1 MKLGQLRCMRDEIS
15 EIVGRQKTAAPSQ
28 QNINYTASMET
39 QASQK
44 SPDPL
49 GYAAGIEDARSRA
62 SYPVTQ
68 STSKGRYIKPPKGKM
83 PTVIDF
89 KPYNSN
95 RKLPISEPYQ
105 HGAAHGLV
113 AKAPMKI
120 KKAWATLAKTA
131 FATQPI
137 STKPLDVSLKP
148 TPMKPQGNAVVS
160 AKTPSKNAGAPKGP
174 QAKRVSG
181 VKLTPLTKMGER
193 WGRGLASSLLQ
204 KKPGRHFNED

>member
-15 EIVGRQKTAAPSQ
+15 EIVGKQKTAAKKTVKQSLVRQITELMSTPR
-28 QNINYTASMET
+28 NIKGHSLMDRRIRDLSHKTKEDPT
-39 QASQK
+39 QAFMQAVKGLSKRQK
-44 SPDPL
+44 GTLRNLDKQRNPK
-49 GYAAGIEDARSRA
+49 ARRRKYS
-62 SYPVTQ
+62 
-68 STSKGRYIKPPKGKM
+68 
-83 PTVIDF
+83 F
-89 KPYNSN
+89 K
-95 RKLPISEPYQ
+95 
-105 HGAAHGLV
+105 
-113 AKAPMKI
+113 

-137 STKPLDVSLKP
+137 STKPLDVSLQP